1 MINTKDFYECL
12 NKNNIDFFCGV
23 PDSLLKD
30 ICAFIT
36 KNISKK
42 NHIITSNEGAAI
54 ALASGYYLA
63 TGKIP
68 MVYMQ
73 NSGIGNAI
81 NPLLSLADKNV
92 YNIPMLL
99 LIGWRGEPGVKD
111 EPQHITQGKLTLPL
125 LDLMEIPYVVISNES
140 LDFDEK
146 IDLIVEQIRQTNIP
160 HAIVIKKNTF
170 KSFTLKDNSKVEYE
184 MTREDALK
192 IIIDSLDNNDVVIST
207 TGKTSRELFEY
218 RKQKKHMHNR
228 DFLTVGSMGHSSQI
242 ALAIA
247 NEKIN
252 NNVYCIDGDGS
263 VIMHAGSLGIIG
275 ANGNSNFKHII
286 INNGSHDSVG
296 GQPTIGYDINFG
308 KLAFEFGYKSYHSCN
323 DSESLISKIKI
334 LQSQKGPV
342 LLEVKVRKGSR
353 TDLGRP
359 TRTPIENKLDFMKFL
374 NKNV

>member
-1 MINTKDFYECL
+1 MINTKDFYDCL
-12 NKNNIDFFCGV
+12 KKNNIDFFCGV

-42 NHIITSNEGAAI
+42 NHVITANEGAAV
-54 ALASGYYLA
+54 ALASGFYLA

-92 YNIPMLL
+92 YKIPMLL

-125 LDLMEIPYVVISNES
+125 LKLMEIPYIVISNKS
-140 LDFDEK
+140 LDFNEK
-146 IDLIVEQIRQTNIP
+146 INSIVKQIRQTNVP

-170 KSFTLKDNSKVEYE
+170 EPFSLKDDASVEYK
-184 MTREDALK
+184 MTREDAIK
-192 IIIDSLDNNDVVIST
+192 IIIDSLDESDIVIST

-218 RKQKKHMHNR
+218 RKEKKQIHNR

-275 ANGNSNFKHII
+275 SNGKSNFKHIVV
-286 INNGSHDSVG
+286 NNGAHDSVG
-296 GQPTIGYDINFG
+296 GQPTIGYNVDFG
-308 KLAFEFGYKSYHSCN
+308 KLALELGYKSYFSCS
-323 DSESLISKIKI
+323 DSESLISKLKN
-334 LQSQKGPV
+334 LKSQKGPV
-342 LLEVKVRKGSR
+342 LLEIKVRKGSR
-353 TDLGRP
+353 KDLGRP

-374 NKNV
+374 NKNE

>member
-1 MINTKDFYECL
+1 MINTKDFYKCL
-12 NKNNIDFFCGV
+12 SKNNIDFFCGV

-36 KNISKK
+36 KNISKE
-42 NHIITSNEGAAI
+42 NHIITSNEGAAV

-68 MVYMQ
+68 LVYMQ

-99 LIGWRGEPGVKD
+99 LIGWRGEPGIKD

-125 LDLMEIPYVVISNES
+125 LDLMEIPYIVISKDS

-146 IDLIVEQIRQTNIP
+146 INMTIKQIRQTNIP

-170 KSFTLKDNSKVEYE
+170 KSFTLKDNTKVEYE
-184 MTREDALK
+184 MTREDAIK
-192 IIIDSLDNNDVVIST
+192 IIIDSLDENDIVIST

-218 RKQKKHMHNR
+218 RRNKKDSHNR

-263 VIMHAGSLGIIG
+263 VIMHAGSIGIIG
-275 ANGNSNFKHII
+275 ANGNSNFKHIV

-296 GQPTIGYDINFG
+296 GQPTIGYNINFG
-308 KLAFEFGYKSYHSCN
+308 KLAFEFGYKSYFSCS
-323 DSESLISKIKI
+323 DSESLINKLKTI
-334 LQSQKGPV
+334 QSQKGPV
-342 LLEVKVRKGSR
+342 LLEVIVRKGSR

-359 TRTPIENKLDFMKFL
+359 TRTPLENKLDFMKFL

>member
-12 NKNNIDFFCGV
+12 NKNNVEFFCGV

-63 TGKIP
+63 TGKIA
-68 MVYMQ
+68 MAYMQ

-92 YNIPMLL
+92 YNIPILL

-125 LDLMEIPYVVISNES
+125 LDLMEIPYTVISNES
-140 LDFDEK
+140 LDFEEK
-146 IDLIVEQIRQTNIP
+146 INETIKQIKQTNIP
-160 HAIVIKKNTF
+160 HAIVVKKNTF
-170 KSFTLKDNSKVEYE
+170 KSFRLKDDSNVEYK
-184 MTREDALK
+184 MTREDAIK
-192 IIIDSLDNNDVVIST
+192 IIIDGLDENDIVIST

-218 RKQKKHMHNR
+218 RKKKKHSHNK

-263 VIMHAGSLGIIG
+263 VIMHTGSLGIIG
-275 ANGNSNFKHII
+275 ANGNSNFKHIV

-296 GQPTIGYDINFG
+296 GQPTIGYDVNFG
-308 KLAFEFGYKSYHSCN
+308 KLASEFGYKSYHSCS
-323 DSESLISKIKI
+323 DSESLISKLKI
-334 LQSQKGPV
+334 LKSQKGPV

-359 TRTPIENKLDFMKFL
+359 TRSPKENKLDFMKFL